1 MRRILP
7 VCVLILFVAGVVSAQ
22 PIKDG
27 GGGQK
32 DKNDNK
38 DVVKGEVK
46 KVNAEKGLLT
56 LNINGK
62 DEEFKIPN
70 TARIT
75 IAVSNGLIAIIGS
88 TSPPSASI
96 CSNDIRAPL
105 DAASPPTTT
114 VTLGGAMSPAT
125 ASTKGRNSA
134 PTRSGAPGERL
145 SIRANEGPRPS
156 ELTATSTAPSR
167 RSA

>member
-7 VCVLILFVAGVVSAQ
+7 VFVLAMFVAGVVSAQ

-27 GGGQK
+27 GGQK

-38 DVVKGEVK
+38 DLVKGEVK
-46 KVNAEKGLLT
+46 KVNAEKGTLT

-75 IAVSNGLIAIIGS
+75 IAV
-88 TSPPSASI
+88 
-96 CSNDIRAPL
+96 
-105 DAASPPTTT
+105 
-114 VTLGGAMSPAT
+114 
-125 ASTKGRNSA
+125 
-134 PTRSGAPGERL
+134 
-145 SIRANEGPRPS
+145 ANEVKDAKDGLNDNWFKSAEKASGTGRFTV
-156 ELTATSTAPSR
+156 ELTKDKNEITRVHLLTPTSR
-167 RSA
+167 KDN